1 MSSKKSDD
9 VGKKFDDKPYKPK
22 KRTKKP
28 KFSARPYK
36 PKKPKPKKRR
46 TDEEILTAARK
57 ALKTIKKMRRLAPI
71 SRQKTEA
78 VRPDDKGFTQLSSR
92 KTDNTASLGSSG
104 GNHFGHNVHKPVRI
118 SEHPLLPMGFTSIAR
133 GQAESGA
140 VFASDLFYAVCETKP
155 LCFSQVLDH
164 SAGKGIQPMPVD
176 TLYSASIYYRKS
188 KNPRG
193 PSSLPIH
200 VFGMTF
206 INHELAMKPRGLW
219 GKLTGKPFEPEKL
232 ALMHYSSENMTSL
245 GSFDNDFDAISA
257 YKLMIVKAC
266 EELVLHRNEFRY
278 LGTLKEFGPDST
290 ALQ

>member
-1 MSSKKSDD
+1 M
-9 VGKKFDDKPYKPK
+9 
-22 KRTKKP
+22 
-28 KFSARPYK
+28 
-36 PKKPKPKKRR
+36 
-46 TDEEILTAARK
+46 
-57 ALKTIKKMRRLAPI
+57 
-71 SRQKTEA
+71 
-78 VRPDDKGFTQLSSR
+78 
-92 KTDNTASLGSSG
+92 
-104 GNHFGHNVHKPVRI
+104 
-118 SEHPLLPMGFTSIAR
+118 
-133 GQAESGA
+133 
-140 VFASDLFYAVCETKP
+140 
-155 LCFSQVLDH
+155 LDY

-232 ALMHYSSENMTSL
+232 ALMHYSSGNMTSL

-278 LGTLKEFGPDST
+278 LGTLKEFGPDSL